1 MSGRSILKSNC
12 FHWHGHEADCS
23 QNTSAYI
30 VAFGVVQVI
39 FSQLPNFH
47 ELWWLSVI
55 AAVMSF
61 SYATIAVGLA
71 LGQTIS
77 GTIHTGNIHLTLEN
91 LGSHQMLSE
100 TGYH

>member
-1 MSGRSILKSNC
+1 MDLIGFLVPLCRAILKSNC
-12 FHWHGHEADCS
+12 FHWRGHDADCT
-23 QNTSAYI
+23 QNTGSYI
-30 VAFGVVQVI
+30 IGFGVVQII

-71 LGQTIS
+71 LGQAIS
-77 GTIHTGNIHLTLEN
+77 GTYGIRL
-91 LGSHQMLSE
+91 
-100 TGYH
+100 